1 MSRSLSVTADRFFG
15 FDGIAL
21 NAADNARSRG
31 TVTDR
36 AAAENAV
43 VAMLRRDSTIAKKKS
58 KKINNNNK
66 SVTIL

>member
-36 AAAENAV
+36 AAAEIAV
-43 VAMLRRDSTIAKKKS
+43 VAMLRRDSTIAK
-58 KKINNNNK
+58 NNNK
-66 SVTIL
+66 KTTTTNQ